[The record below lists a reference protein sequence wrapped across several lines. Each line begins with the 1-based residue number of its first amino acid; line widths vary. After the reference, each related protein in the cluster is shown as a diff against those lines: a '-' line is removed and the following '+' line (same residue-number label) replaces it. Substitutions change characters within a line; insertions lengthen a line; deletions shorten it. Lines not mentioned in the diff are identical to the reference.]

1 MTPRVLVSNC
11 GLFEAGIL
19 IALKILRCFQEN
31 LSSEFLASQPA
42 FLFHQL
48 KILQLLKAFH
58 YTYFSGKL

>member
-42 FLFHQL
+42 FLFH
-48 KILQLLKAFH
+48 
-58 YTYFSGKL
+58 